1 MRLRLPPARL
11 ALASLLLA
19 AGGAGAQELVRPP
32 GRSEIGAF
40 PLRQASAIEQL
51 PPSATA
57 SRPPLKLAPRNAK
70 LADDRP
76 QRPASATPSSAIGT
90 VVSSL
95 AIVLGLLLGL
105 VWCSR
110 RFGPAGTVPL
120 PKEAVELLGRS
131 PLSNRQMMQL
141 LRVGDRLLL
150 VAISSG
156 GVQTLTEIT
165 DPEEVEHLAAIC
177 RRGRADSASASFDR
191 VVREMA
197 SAPAER
203 SGRSRQRGAA

>member
-1 MRLRLPPARL
+1 MRLHLPSARL

-19 AGGAGAQELVRPP
+19 AGGAGAQDLVRPP
-32 GRSEIGAF
+32 DRGEIRAF
-40 PLRQASAIEQL
+40 PFRQTSTTEELPLAAI
-51 PPSATA
+51 PS
-57 SRPPLKLAPRNAK
+57 SPPLKLAPRNAK
-70 LADDRP
+70 AANDRP
-76 QRPASATPSSAIGT
+76 QRPAPATPGTAIGT

-110 RFGPAGTVPL
+110 RFAPTGTAPL

-131 PLSNRQMMQL
+131 PLNARQMMQL

-150 VAISSG
+150 VAISAG

-165 DPEEVEHLAAIC
+165 DPEEVEQLVALC
-177 RRGRADSASASFDR
+177 RRGQADSASASFDR
-191 VVREMA
+191 VIREMA
-197 SAPAER
+197 SEPVDR
-203 SGRSRQRGAA
+203 GGRSRQRGAV